1 MELARREFLVA
12 GGLAA
17 GAISAFGATM
27 APSAVHAAEAFAP
40 VAIHDP
46 VLPASRSIAKARAGV
61 GTRLVAL
68 TGDRVRFWRSELS
81 AHRAAISGCTTWA
94 DMVILRGLAAEQ
106 GLRLRAEAR
115 EGGLF
120 AWMLA

>member
-17 GAISAFGATM
+17 GALAAIGPTAAQ
-27 APSAVHAAEAFAP
+27 AAEDFSP

-46 VLPASRSIAKARAGV
+46 AIPASRAIAHFRAGS

-68 TGDRVRFWRSELS
+68 TGDRVRFWRAELAS
-81 AHRAAISGCTTWA
+81 HRAAISGCTTWA
-94 DMVILRGLAAEQ
+94 DLVILRGLAAEQ

-115 EGGLF
+115 EGALF
-120 AWMLA
+120 AWVIA

>member
-17 GAISAFGATM
+17 GAM
-27 APSAVHAAEAFAP
+27 AAMGPSAAHAAERFAA

-46 VLPASRSIAKARAGV
+46 ALPASRGIALARAGM

-68 TGDRVRFWRSELS
+68 KGDRVRFWRSELS
-81 AHRAAISGCTTWA
+81 THRAAITGCTTWA
-94 DMVILRGLAAEQ
+94 DLVILRGLAAEQ
-106 GLRLRAEAR
+106 GLRLRAQAK

-120 AWMLA
+120 AWVLA